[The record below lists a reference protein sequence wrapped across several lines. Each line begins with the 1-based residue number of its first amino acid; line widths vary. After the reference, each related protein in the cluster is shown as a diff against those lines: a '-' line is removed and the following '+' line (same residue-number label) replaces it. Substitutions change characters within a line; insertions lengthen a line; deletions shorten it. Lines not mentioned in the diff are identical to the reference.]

1 MGTIEVRSLL
11 NPVVALYD
19 ESESDLA
26 ELIDEQFSS
35 VPENYLAS
43 WRYAHLKRAIDVVGS
58 LTLFAA
64 FAVPGL
70 ACALTILLTSKGPVF
85 YRETRIGRHGRP
97 FRIWKFRTMCHKSTH
112 NSPFDDNRC
121 SSEDLMRWRIDKT
134 GPDPRITPAGR
145 FMRRW
150 SLDEIP
156 QILNVIRGEMSLI
169 GPRPVVDAEV
179 PLYGELQHFY
189 LAARPGLSGLWQV
202 SGRSNVSFA
211 ARAYLDAQYVCNWSL
226 RKDISL
232 LMRTVPAVLSRVG
245 AR

>member
-11 NPVVALYD
+11 NPVVGILDGADASLDSHFSPYSAD
-19 ESESDLA
+19 TLA
-26 ELIDEQFSS
+26 SHLG
-35 VPENYLAS
+35 S
-43 WRYAHLKRAIDVVGS
+43 WRYAHLKRAIDVIGS
-58 LTLFAA
+58 VALFAA
-64 FAVPGL
+64 FALPGL
-70 ACALTILLTSKGPVF
+70 LCALSIVLTSRGPVF

-97 FRIWKFRTMCHKSTH
+97 FRIWKFRTMCDGMQESLAADAMK
-112 NSPFDDNRC
+112 C
-121 SSEDLMRWRIDKT
+121 SSEDLMRWRTKKDT
-134 GPDPRITPAGR
+134 PDPRITPTGR
-145 FMRRW
+145 FLRRW

-179 PLYGELQHFY
+179 ALYGDLQHFY

-211 ARAYLDAQYVCNWSL
+211 ARAYLDAQYVRHWTL
-226 RKDISL
+226 RKDVGL
-232 LMRTVPAVLSRVG
+232 LIRTVPAVLSRTG